1 MNKRPVQKTVVRR
14 LKPYYESNIS
24 QRVRFFGLA
33 ALVGLLVGSA
43 TLVLIEMIA
52 LVQWFFFGRASEAD
66 FASIVEQSP
75 VWLVVMAPAVG
86 GLLVGLLLRFVQ
98 GRRYQGIADVM
109 EACAVRGARMDGRS
123 GVSAAIAAALSLGSG
138 APVGREGPAVHIG
151 ASISAWIAER
161 LGFSQ
166 SDSLTLLGCGAA
178 AAVTASFNAPIAG
191 VLFALEVVVGYYTM
205 RVFAPVVVAS
215 AASVIVRRTFYG
227 SDHVFDLSQ
236 FTLSSHWELPLFGA
250 VGIVCALF
258 VLALIFVVGRIQDGW
273 GKTRVPNWLQPAIAG
288 LVIGL
293 LGIWI
298 PHALGSGYQSI
309 DMALNGQML
318 PVFLFS
324 LLLTRMISTA
334 LALGSGFA
342 GGVFTPSLVFGALVG
357 ALVWALLSPLFPA
370 SSQGVYAIVGMG
382 ALASAMLGAPISTVL
397 IVFELTANYQVTIAV
412 MLAAAMAS
420 TVMQLSPNTSYF
432 RWQLG
437 RRGINITSG
446 RDQSLLRT
454 QTIENLVKQS
464 FSAIEEAD
472 KIIDVQRR
480 LSADRHRIAIFTDA
494 EGHFVGSA
502 NLRMLVAESI
512 DHGFDTP
519 ACDVLGPA
527 TRCIGVQTNLVAAL
541 QEMAENDMDYMPVV
555 EDKDE
560 ARSPLRGV
568 VFRDDVLRNY
578 YDVVRAARAEEFGV
592 N

>member
-1 MNKRPVQKTVVRR
+1 MTKRPVQKTVVRR

-24 QRVRFFGLA
+24 QRVRFFALA

-43 TLVLIEMIA
+43 TLALIGMIA
-52 LVQWFFFGRASEAD
+52 LVQRAFFGQASEAD
-66 FASIVEQSP
+66 FASIVAQSP
-75 VWLVVMAPAVG
+75 VWLVVLAPALG
-86 GLLVGLLLRFVQ
+86 GLLVGLMLRYVQ
-98 GRRYQGIADVM
+98 GRRYHGIADVM
-109 EACAVRGARMDGRS
+109 EACAVRGARMDVRS
-123 GVSAAIAAALSLGSG
+123 GVSAAIAASLSLGSG

-151 ASISAWIAER
+151 ASISAWIAEK

-215 AASVIVRRTFYG
+215 AASVIVRRSVDGT
-227 SDHVFDLSQ
+227 DHVFDLSQ
-236 FTLSSHWELPLFGA
+236 FTLSSHWELPVFGA
-250 VGIVCALF
+250 VGIACALF

-273 GKTRVPNWLQPAIAG
+273 GRSPVPDWMRPAIAG

-318 PVFLFS
+318 PLFLLT
-324 LLLTRMISTA
+324 LLLTRMVSTA

-357 ALVWALLSPLFPA
+357 ALVWAVFSPFLSI

-397 IVFELTANYQVTIAV
+397 IVFELTANYEVTIGV

-437 RRGINITSG
+437 RRGVNITSG

-464 FSAIEEAD
+464 FSFIEDGD

-480 LSADRHRIAIFTDA
+480 LSAERNRIAILTDSDDC
-494 EGHFVGSA
+494 FVGSA

-512 DHGFDTP
+512 DHGFDTL
-519 ACDVLGPA
+519 AEDVLGPA
-527 TRCIGVQTNLVAAL
+527 TRCIGLQTNLVAAL

-555 EDKDE
+555 EDRDGE
-560 ARSPLRGV
+560 RSPLRGV